1 MPESTEESS
10 SMSDEEGL
18 SASAKLRAGQAR
30 GYTFQDVIAG
40 ACILSVF
47 FEDTNTVDIESK
59 LESTDKF
66 DDIVLEKSDETIC
79 LQLKNGP
86 NHKLI
91 SSDLTGSNGRG
102 LDFKDL
108 SDSAE
113 ARREA
118 DEGSRFLVLTSYI
131 NDSGSGIEFS
141 DGSENLSIWGDLEFR
156 TKELN
161 EFRGG
166 DVEDEGIE
174 FVLGVPGIGTTSDE
188 EEINSPRNTELFE
201 RIVENVSP
209 RLDVRENP
217 EIDDPE
223 NLTEGA
229 VTLARWARNQPA
241 DIGKLDRDEIIRRL
255 ELIPS
260 ERFPQ
265 QLGLPDD
272 YIHPRWIDNL
282 EDAYDNPD
290 NRILVEGAPG
300 SGKSVGI
307 ELFHRAWEDLED
319 HRTLRFYFYIP
330 EDADSLEI
338 KRRDP
343 DWFRHQLA
351 YQLYSTFTKAFERSN
366 SVPVWTGVDDLQEY
380 INNVAQ
386 WADQEDQRVLFIFD
400 GLDHALRPF
409 GGTEATEPAEGSAL
423 EEIGKLDFPDP
434 LGLLMISRE
443 ISESHDTLRVDQQIE
458 VPAWNSNEIRE
469 YLAKRDANQ
478 YDELVEDLSTVSGG
492 LPVIISHIATKAEI
506 QGDNIEEV
514 IEGASHVDGELE
526 AYYDT
531 IWEPLEP
538 YERDVATLVALNPT
552 GLHEDTINSVIDLPY
567 TVKSTRLED
576 APLAHIL
583 DPISGDQFR
592 VFHDSFR
599 KHIKDLLD
607 EEEIS
612 RGHTRLFNYLFDQC
626 IQFPQNLDSLR
637 YHAENGRGYSELKD
651 LGTLDNLLQWWEK
664 GIYFD
669 HLSNTL
675 DLAFEASLQQGD
687 YISAFDCVILGGVAR
702 DMLETYTSDS
712 LRLSYYTAQG
722 DRDKALRLVD
732 QVQQYKGGSEEA
744 IEAMQTVARNCDNE
758 LGRTRLESWEN
769 DYQEGQQPDI
779 NPEAYL
785 EVASNVLD
793 ADEFWNVAEQI
804 KRLDTGEHFPREVLA
819 AVEKKPE
826 LFDSQPEPPDWFFE
840 NESLALESCE
850 QLIHDLP
857 EAWLEELRAHAPE
870 YSGLSFAELHVLLRC
885 GDLEDEL
892 LEVIKNRELD
902 EPIDRPSEREVQYN
916 DVYYAGSIIAGLV
929 ETPADLLDTVDEIA
943 VHQPKIQKLLSLMG
957 AAATRESSAEK
968 ELWVDATMQ
977 YLEERFEEGYLVDPS
992 SRNVDE
998 VRYWGVVSDIS
1009 NAFSE
1014 VADHG
1019 SEELFRRVLETS
1031 EEIGSGDRFF
1041 DTITSSLNRAWEEL
1055 SPDVALSEGLDSRY
1069 KELLNRSPMEEP
1081 PSRDLMNLGVRAAEK
1096 GYNSRAEKY
1105 AEKAV
1110 ERCFRYGYRKDT
1122 FLSNVWSGLEDL
1134 VDDDW
1139 IKYHGT
1145 AIQLINWANL
1155 LHEMTDGKE
1164 TRHYEGIFLKSLLDS
1179 GIIDY
1184 HTVEENARQA
1194 TTVRKVWDWRLEN
1207 PRGMSKEELSKLIGS
1222 KEMKIRSGSTSRM
1235 GLPFFS
1241 KAAEVADDFGWG
1253 DLVEKSLS
1261 ALIWGDYV
1269 REGISDDRKGR
1280 LRELAAEYDV
1290 DIPDNLDSNNT
1301 STDIER
1307 GSNETEDDK
1316 SDIENILS
1324 EHSEDDPLRMD
1335 DFDDFTVEELS
1346 EAGDLLQDNSFDS
1359 TRYDLTAAAPISRL
1373 LAERGN
1379 KEQAILLLEN
1389 VIAERNL
1396 IDSWL
1401 GGGSNRFEIVAEALL
1416 DIDEERALQSVLNG
1430 WNKSRLDTEGYQ
1442 SIFPQLL
1449 WIVKRTEGEIAA
1461 DEFFSHVM
1469 SWTRR
1474 LMWPHEDRIQKW
1486 GVLDTY

>member
-1 MPESTEESS
+1 MSESAEESS
-10 SMSDEEGL
+10 SMSDEESL

-47 FEDTNTVDIESK
+47 FEDANTVTVESK
-59 LESTDKF
+59 LEATDKF

-86 NHKLI
+86 KHKLI
-91 SSDLTGSNGRG
+91 SSDLTGSNERG

-118 DEGSRFLVLTSYI
+118 DEGSRFVVLTSFI
-131 NDSGSGIEFS
+131 EDSGSGIEFS
-141 DGSENLSIWGDLEFR
+141 DGSEDFSIWGGLEFR
-156 TKELN
+156 TKELH

-166 DVEDEGIE
+166 DVEDESIE

-209 RLDVRENP
+209 RLDIRENP

-223 NLTEGA
+223 NLTESA

-260 ERFPQ
+260 EKFSH
-265 QLGLPDD
+265 QLGLPDE
-272 YIHPRWIDNL
+272 YIHPRWIENL
-282 EDAYDNPD
+282 EDAYDDPD

-343 DWFRHQLA
+343 EWFRHQLA
-351 YQLYSTFTKAFERSN
+351 YQLYSTFPEAFGRSN
-366 SVPVWTGVDDLQEY
+366 SVPVWTGIDDLQEY
-380 INNVAQ
+380 IDNVAQ

-423 EEIGKLDFPDP
+423 EEIGKLDFPEP
-434 LGLLMISRE
+434 LGLLMVSRE
-443 ISESHDTLRVDQQIE
+443 ISESHDTLRVDQNIE

-469 YLAKRDANQ
+469 YLAKRDVNRD
-478 YDELVEDLSTVSGG
+478 DELIEDLSTVSGG
-492 LPVIISHIATKAEI
+492 LPVIISHIATKTEI

-514 IEGASHVDGELE
+514 IEDASHVDGVLE
-526 AYYDT
+526 DYYDT

-538 YERDVATLVALNPT
+538 FERDVATLVALNPT
-552 GLHEDTINSVIDLPY
+552 GLHKDTIDSVIDIPY
-567 TVKSTRLED
+567 TVESTRLED

-583 DPISGDQFR
+583 DPISGNQFR

-599 KHIKDLLD
+599 KYTKDLLD

-612 RGHTRLFNYLFDQC
+612 RGHTRLFNHLFDQC

-651 LGTLDNLLQWWEK
+651 LATLDNLLQWWQD

-675 DLAFEASLQQGD
+675 GLAFEASLQQGD

-702 DMLETYTSDS
+702 DMLETYTDDG
-712 LRLSYYTAQG
+712 LRLSYYAAQG
-722 DRDKALRLVD
+722 NRDRALRLVD
-732 QVQQYKGGSEEA
+732 QVQRYKPGSQEA
-744 IEAMQTVARNCDNE
+744 IEAMQTVARNWDDE

-769 DYQEGQQPDI
+769 DFQEGEQPDI
-779 NPEAYL
+779 NPESYI
-785 EVASNVLD
+785 EVASNILD
-793 ADEFWNVAEQI
+793 AEEFWELAEQI

-826 LFDSQPEPPDWFFE
+826 LFEHQPEPPDWFFE

-850 QLIHDLP
+850 NLIHDLP
-857 EAWLEELRAHAPE
+857 DAWREELRAHAPE
-870 YSGLSFAELHVLLRC
+870 YSGLSFAALHVLLRC
-885 GDLEDEL
+885 GDVKDEI
-892 LEVIKNRELD
+892 LEVVEDRELD
-902 EPIDRPSEREVQYN
+902 EPLDTPDQADVQFN
-916 DVYYAGSIIAGLV
+916 DVYYAGSIIAALV

-943 VHQPKIQKLLSLMG
+943 VDQPKIQKLLALMG
-957 AAATRESSAEK
+957 AAATRESSAQK
-968 ELWVDATMQ
+968 QLWVDETLE
-977 YLEERFEEGYLVDPS
+977 YLEDRVEEGYLLDS
-992 SRNVDE
+992 SARNVDE
-998 VRYWGVVSDIS
+998 FRYWRVVSDIS
-1009 NAFSE
+1009 SAFSE

-1019 SEELFRRVLETS
+1019 SEDLFRRVFEML
-1031 EEIGSGDRFF
+1031 EEISSGDRFF
-1041 DTITSSLNRAWEEL
+1041 DTISMSLNRAWEEL
-1055 SPDVALSEGLDSRY
+1055 SPGEALPRSLDLRY
-1069 KELLNRSPMEEP
+1069 EELLNRPPMEEP
-1081 PSRDLMNLGVRAAEK
+1081 PSRDLMNLAVRAAEK

-1105 AEKAV
+1105 EEKAV

-1122 FLSNVWSGLEDL
+1122 FLSDVWSGFEDL

-1139 IKYHGT
+1139 VKYHGK
-1145 AIQLINWANL
+1145 AIQLTNWANL

-1179 GIIDY
+1179 GMVDY
-1184 HTVEENARQA
+1184 HTVEEYAEQA

-1207 PRGMSKEELSKLIGS
+1207 PRGMNKAELSRLIDS
-1222 KEMKIRSGSTSRM
+1222 KEMKIRSGSTSHM

-1241 KAAEVADDFGWG
+1241 KAAIVADDFGWG

-1261 ALIWGDYV
+1261 ALGWGDYV
-1269 REGISDDRKGR
+1269 RNGISDDRKGR
-1280 LRELAAEYDV
+1280 LRELASEYNV
-1290 DIPDNLDSNNT
+1290 DIPDNLESNSG

-1316 SDIENILS
+1316 SDIKNILS
-1324 EHSEDDPLRMD
+1324 EHSEDDPLNMD
-1335 DFDDFTVEELS
+1335 DFDDLTTEELS

-1359 TRYDLTAAAPISRL
+1359 TRYDPTAAAPISRL
-1373 LAERGN
+1373 LADRGN
-1379 KEQAILLLEN
+1379 KDQAILLLEN
-1389 VIAERNL
+1389 VIAERDL

-1401 GGGSNRFEIVAEALL
+1401 GGGSNRFEIVAGALL

-1430 WNKSRLDTEGYQ
+1430 WDRSRLDTEGYQ

-1469 SWTRR
+1469 GWTRR